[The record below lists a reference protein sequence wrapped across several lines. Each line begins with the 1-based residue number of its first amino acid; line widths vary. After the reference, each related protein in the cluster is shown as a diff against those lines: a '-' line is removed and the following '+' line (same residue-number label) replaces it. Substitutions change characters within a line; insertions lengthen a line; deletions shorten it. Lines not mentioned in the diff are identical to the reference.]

1 MGLNTVSMYVHR
13 LAPVPAA
20 SASTLARSAPS

>member
-1 MGLNTVSMYVHR
+1 MTRAMGLNTVSMYVHR

-20 SASTLARSAPS
+20 SASTLA